1 MRAVMSQ
8 VRGLIAINR
17 RFWAALLFCAFTMRI
32 LVPGGYMPAASASGV
47 FLTLCTAQGAVEV
60 KVDLGEKQA
69 PSETKAA
76 DCIFAF
82 FGGACPLPALL
93 PQPFVNMPAATLSV
107 GLAVADL
114 VVSRLA
120 APPPPALG
128 PPSIL

>member
-1 MRAVMSQ
+1 MIARMRQATPVQ
-8 VRGLIAINR
+8 RQLL
-17 RFWAALLFCAFTMRI
+17 AALLFCAFVLRI
-32 LVPGGYMPAASASGV
+32 IVPAGYMPAASGT

-60 KVDLGEKQA
+60 QVDYGNKQVPA
-69 PSETKAA
+69 EPKPA

-82 FGGACPLPALL
+82 FGGACPLPSLL
-93 PQPFVNMPAATLSV
+93 PQPFVSTPAAALSV

>member
-1 MRAVMSQ
+1 MIARMRQTTPVQ
-8 VRGLIAINR
+8 RQLL
-17 RFWAALLFCAFTMRI
+17 AALLFCAFVMRI
-32 LVPGGYMPAASASGV
+32 IVPAGYMPAISGT
-47 FLTLCTAQGAVEV
+47 FLTLCTAQGAIEV
-60 KVDLGEKQA
+60 QVDYGKQA
-69 PSETKAA
+69 PAELKPA

-82 FGGACPLPALL
+82 FGGACPLPSLL
-93 PQPFVNMPAATLSV
+93 PQPFVSITAATLSV